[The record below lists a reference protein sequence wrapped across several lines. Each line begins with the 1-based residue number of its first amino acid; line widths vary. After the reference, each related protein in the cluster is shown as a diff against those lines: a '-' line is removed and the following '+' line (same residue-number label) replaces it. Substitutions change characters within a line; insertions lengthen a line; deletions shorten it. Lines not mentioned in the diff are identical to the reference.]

1 MHQIVG
7 IPYRLAMTGEAIRA
21 HGLYYP
27 FFRMRDDG
35 WLKVMALYWP
45 KIVRLVPASDDLAD
59 HMTRPHRHFQEPVH
73 TLSRDV
79 AHTMRVLT
87 EELGVIE
94 RVPPGASVQAVARSF
109 DDALSRP
116 SLASL
121 RLFRTGTAI
130 DPSTTLAPLHRDEV
144 APQLRTL
151 LSEQGFAHGLGAS
164 LETPAARGHL
174 LNQQAEGP
182 TADTWDLGMHRW
194 AIMDSR
200 LVRVY
205 KSMLAGE
212 FAQANK
218 LQPITDVP
226 DAYAVSGDSDANIIE
241 AALADPPPTPRPM
254 AQGEL
259 TQTLAYLALD
269 LVVPRGLSSVPVEKI
284 VELRRRYGNEFIA
297 FGAQVGQVAAELGSL
312 TEIRDTAMLTRYLE
326 SVVADRFA
334 QPLADLRKQMK
345 ALAMDAATMAIN
357 VKTEIPAGVAVLG
370 GSALLAGHPAIA
382 TTAGAA
388 IGLIGLRRSVREK
401 RDAVLQAAPAASF
414 LLHTGDAL
422 QPRSLLQRS
431 LSQVQRIAGT
441 APS

>member
-1 MHQIVG
+1 
-7 IPYRLAMTGEAIRA
+7 MTGEAIRT

-27 FFRMRDDG
+27 FFGMRDDG

-59 HMTRPHRHFQEPVH
+59 RMTRPHRHYQEPVH

-144 APQLRTL
+144 APPLRTL
-151 LSEQGFAHGLGAS
+151 LSEHGFAHGLGAS
-164 LETPAARGHL
+164 LETPAAREHH

-226 DAYAVSGDSDANIIE
+226 DAYAMSGDSDADIIE
-241 AALADPPPTPRPM
+241 AALAGPPPTPRPTE
-254 AQGEL
+254 QGEL
-259 TQTLAYLALD
+259 TQILAYLALD
-269 LVVPRGLSSVPVEKI
+269 LVVPRDLSSVPVEKV

-312 TEIRDTAMLTRYLE
+312 TEIRDTAMLTRYLKGA
-326 SVVADRFA
+326 VADRFA
-334 QPLADLRKQMK
+334 QPLADLRKQIK
-345 ALAMDAATMAIN
+345 VLGLDAATMAIN
-357 VKTEIPAGVAVLG
+357 VKTEVPAGVAVLG

-382 TTAGAA
+382 ATAGAA

-401 RDAVLQAAPAASF
+401 RDAVLQTAPAASF

-422 QPRSLLQRS
+422 QPQSLLQRS

>member
-1 MHQIVG
+1 
-7 IPYRLAMTGEAIRA
+7 MTGEAIRA

-45 KIVRLVPASDDLAD
+45 KIVRLVPAGDDLAD
-59 HMTRPHRHFQEPVH
+59 YTPRPHGHVQEPVH
-73 TLSRDV
+73 TLSSEV
-79 AHTMRVLT
+79 ARTMRMLT

-94 RVPPGASVQAVARSF
+94 RVPPGVSVQAVTRPF
-109 DDALSRP
+109 VDVLSRP

-130 DPSTTLAPLHRDEV
+130 DPRTTLAPLHRDEV
-144 APQLRTL
+144 SPQLRTL
-151 LSEQGFAHGLGAS
+151 LSEQGFARGLGAS
-164 LETPAARGHL
+164 SETPTAHKHRL
-174 LNQQAEGP
+174 DQQVEGP

-194 AIMDSR
+194 AFMDSR

-205 KSMLAGE
+205 RSMLADE
-212 FAQANK
+212 FARANK

-226 DAYAVSGDSDANIIE
+226 DAYTVSADSDANIIE
-241 AALADPPPTPRPM
+241 AALVGPPPTPRPT

-269 LVVPRGLSSVPVEKI
+269 LVVPKDLSSVPVEKI

-297 FGAQVGQVAAELGSL
+297 FGAQVGQVAAEFGPL

-326 SVVADRFA
+326 SVVADWFA
-334 QPLADLRKQMK
+334 QPLADMRKQMK
-345 ALAMDAATMAIN
+345 ALGLDAATMAIN
-357 VKTEIPAGVAVLG
+357 VKTAIPAGVAVLG
-370 GSALLAGHPAIA
+370 GSALLAGHPTIA
-382 TTAGAA
+382 ATAGAA
-388 IGLIGLRRSVREK
+388 MGLIGLRRSVREK
-401 RDAVLQAAPAASF
+401 RDAILQAAPAASF

-422 QPRSLLQRS
+422 QPRSLLERS
-431 LSQVQRIAGT
+431 LSQVRRIAGT